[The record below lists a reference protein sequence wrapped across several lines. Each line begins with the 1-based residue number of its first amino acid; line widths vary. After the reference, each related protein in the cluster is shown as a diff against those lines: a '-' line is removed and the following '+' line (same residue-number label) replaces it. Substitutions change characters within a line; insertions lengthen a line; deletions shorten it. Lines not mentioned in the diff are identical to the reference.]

1 MHLRKLYI
9 KRILLTGCLMTICYF
24 GFLYWSCSDIDSGI
38 YVDCICK
45 GPENRQCVALTFDD
59 GPDEEMTP
67 KILDILSEYNIKA
80 TFFVTGKNAGSNPE
94 LLARIINEGHI
105 IGNHSWS
112 HACTFPLQSAEDI
125 YKELVQCDSLV
136 YSVTGKKMSLF
147 RPPFGVTNPLIAEAV
162 SKNEN
167 VCIGWSI
174 RSLDTDDRKSR
185 KDVLSRIVRKLHNGS
200 IILLHDRCEGS
211 DELLQSLII
220 EIIDRNYEIT
230 NLDEMLGIEPYKVN
244 I

>member
-1 MHLRKLYI
+1 
-9 KRILLTGCLMTICYF
+9 MTICYF

-112 HACTFPLQSAEDI
+112 HASTFPLQSAEDI